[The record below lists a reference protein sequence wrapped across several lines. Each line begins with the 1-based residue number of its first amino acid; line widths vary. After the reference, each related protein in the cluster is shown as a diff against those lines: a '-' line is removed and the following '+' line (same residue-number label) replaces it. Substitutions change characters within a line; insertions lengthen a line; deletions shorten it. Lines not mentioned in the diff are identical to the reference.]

1 LTSSIF
7 EVFEKMFYIFLE
19 PLYVR
24 YDGYDMGAAIS
35 FKGTISGDVRILL
48 SKEIAKT
55 MVQNMLGLEDGDIAG
70 KDIEDCSKEAINM
83 VCGNFLSKL
92 YNTQLFDLSMP
103 TFKDYQS
110 ENLESGDAICR
121 MDFDSDSG
129 KIGVMVKV

>member
-1 LTSSIF
+1 
-7 EVFEKMFYIFLE
+7 
-19 PLYVR
+19 
-24 YDGYDMGAAIS
+24 MGAAIS